1 MQEQIFHISGLK
13 KAPQMGSNKK
23 DSVTEKAEVWEE
35 AAGKVC
41 PAQSRAP
48 GPHLTEHR
56 PRDMSCLPHVK
67 GVL

>member
-23 DSVTEKAEVWEE
+23 DSVTEKAVVWEE

-41 PAQSRAP
+41 QAQS
-48 GPHLTEHR
+48 
-56 PRDMSCLPHVK
+56 
-67 GVL
+67 